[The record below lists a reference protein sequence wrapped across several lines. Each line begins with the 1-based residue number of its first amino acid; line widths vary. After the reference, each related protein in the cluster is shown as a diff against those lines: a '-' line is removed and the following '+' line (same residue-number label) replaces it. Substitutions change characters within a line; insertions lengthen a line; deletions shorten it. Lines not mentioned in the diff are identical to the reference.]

1 MYSKYI
7 KGFFLLALVLFACI
21 SVASA
26 TDTTDD
32 ATSGVVETPSVTT
45 QQVETDTFDE
55 VQTSDNSQKTNKNI
69 KQETRSTNHIIN
81 NESDF
86 DNLFTSTNSSNIYSL
101 SAGVGNGDN
110 ITFNTSISKNG
121 SSYIIDKAVNILGIN
136 STITLNTTSG
146 AYEGNETG
154 SSFVFDKGAS
164 GSTVSDLAFY
174 NTQVI
179 VRNTT
184 NIIFDNITQTVFNQ
198 RIGQGIGTFSIRD
211 NSSFITVENSRFS
224 TTNNSGSSTLVL
236 AAAYN
241 CTIHNNNITGSG
253 NVGNLLYLT
262 TYNIVGMTN
271 TDLELNSY
279 NIITNNRISRPEGD
293 SNITWGITLT
303 GHDNH
308 IENNIVDIYGQ
319 GITTQ
324 WFYTDPATPQI
335 GNNSDRYKGNYYIN
349 NTIYNNA
356 SFKPTNNSTIT
367 SNTLNGVTL
376 GHNCT
381 FIRNTATKVSL
392 TGQNNLLCNNT
403 ITELNVASQATNN
416 KRCYCNNI
424 GNVTGNGNCPII
436 LCSNCPYCT
445 GDSDEISNN
454 VKVLKADDENVFIFN
469 ITDEESFNQYI
480 PGGRID
486 DGLFTVKNSTY
497 IFYLEY
503 VPNNIHR
510 FMLNN
515 NIKAIRSSTLK
526 IYGMNN
532 LTLTNVDFYMETSAR
547 TFIMGNLTLNY
558 NNDHAPVS
566 SWNMLTVS
574 PILSNSF
581 LIENVT
587 INHNKRLKLENND
600 FPHENPINVIGYFE
614 APVALNNITVNM
626 NTDSTPVNWDGQWNV
641 PYTIPLRY
649 IPYQTQN
656 ANLIIS
662 NSTFNFNEIDT
673 YYENNEYHSVYGV
686 YLGSNTTFIDNTINV
701 NGSQCVYGIVARGG
715 NNIISNNTINSKS
728 TGYYACGI
736 DVESSNIANNILENN
751 YINVTAGYGENAN
764 QNPHVAY
771 GALILDYSYKGYKYE
786 PNEYSV
792 ENVSYINNTIIAD
805 AGQAYGVEIYGGNNL
820 NISDNNIYLT
830 SRVPMG
836 IGAIGENVTISG
848 NTIIAN
854 GTNNATESTVDYLTS
869 RTVGVYTRFTSVGV
883 NITNNTINMT
893 TGRGIFIDHSN
904 NTVSYNNTVNV
915 GNYTYAVEI
924 NNGTANSI
932 HDNYLV
938 TPDLKGDES
947 VFDYVG
953 TDNIIENNLPTE
965 VKEYSVVVD
974 TTEFTPGQTA
984 TIQASINYG
993 TETSHEVATN
1003 ISKGKI
1009 SFKVNGKTLKDANG
1023 KVIYAKVTN
1032 GVATIENYQ
1041 IPDTWTEKTT
1051 IQAIYS
1057 GSTDVAKMTSEKT
1070 TITITATE
1078 PTITTEDVTA
1088 TVGATVTLTATI
1100 NTDATINTGKVVFKI
1115 NGKTVK
1121 DANGKVIYAK
1131 VSNNQVTIEYT
1142 LPESYAAGTYNITA
1156 VFISPDYDRLE
1167 DTKTLT
1173 ITEA

>member
-7 KGFFLLALVLFACI
+7 KGFFLLTLVLLAGI
-21 SVASA
+21 SVVSA
-26 TDTTDD
+26 ADISDD
-32 ATSGVVETPSVTT
+32 AISDVVETPSVTA
-45 QQVETDTFDE
+45 QQVETNTFDQ
-55 VQTSDNSQKTNKNI
+55 VQTSDNVEKTTKDI
-69 KQETRSTNHIIN
+69 KQQTRSLIEVN
-81 NESDF
+81 NSNF
-86 DNLFTSTNSSNIYSL
+86 DDYFTSNGFTDN
-101 SAGVGNGDN
+101 VTNGDTISFTTN
-110 ITFNTSISKNG
+110 VSRYNNTT
-121 SSYIIDKAVNILGIN
+121 YVVNKPVTILGN
-136 STITLNTTSG
+136 NKTITLNTTSG

-154 SSFVFDKGAS
+154 ASFIFDKGAS
-164 GSTVSDLAFY
+164 GSTVSNFVFY

-241 CTIHNNNITGSG
+241 CTINNNNITGSG

-279 NIITNNRISRPEGD
+279 NTITNNRISRPEGESD
-293 SNITWGITLT
+293 ITWGITLT

-356 SFKPTNNSTIT
+356 SFKPTNNSTIN

-381 FIRNTATKVSL
+381 FIKNTAAKVSL

-416 KRCYCNNI
+416 KRCECNNI
-424 GNVTGNGNCPII
+424 GNVTGNGNCPRIS
-436 LCSNCPYCT
+436 CGNCPYC
-445 GDSDEISNN
+445 DDDYDEISNN
-454 VKVLKADDENVFIFN
+454 AKVLKTEGENVFIFN

-515 NIKAIRSSTLK
+515 VVKNIRSSTLK

-532 LTLTNVDFYMETSAR
+532 LTLTNVDFTLEMNAR
-547 TFIMGNLTLNY
+547 TFVMGNLTLNY
-558 NNDHAPVS
+558 NNDHAPVYS
-566 SWNMLTVS
+566 FNMLS
-574 PILSNSF
+574 LESSYRCYSF

-600 FPHENPINVIGYFE
+600 FPHENPINIVGDFE
-614 APVALNNITVNM
+614 APVALNNVTVNM

-641 PYTIPLRY
+641 PYVIPLRY
-649 IPYQTQN
+649 IPLQTPN
-656 ANLIIS
+656 ANLTVS

-673 YYENNEYHSVYGV
+673 YYEENEYHSVYGV
-686 YLGSNTTFIDNTINV
+686 YLESNTTFIDNTINV

-771 GALILDYSYKGYKYE
+771 GALILDYSYKGFKYE

-820 NISDNNIYLT
+820 NILDNKINMT

-836 IGAIGENVTISG
+836 IGVIGENVTVAG
-848 NTIIAN
+848 NIIVAN
-854 GTNNATESTVDYLTS
+854 GTNNGTESTVDHLTS
-869 RTVGVYTRFTSVGV
+869 RTVGVYTRFTSVGI
-883 NITNNTINMT
+883 NITNNTINT
-893 TGRGIFIDHSN
+893 TSGRAILLDNSN
-904 NTVSYNNTVNV
+904 NTASYNNTVNV
-915 GNYTYAVEI
+915 ENYTYSVEI
-924 NNGTANSI
+924 KEGTGNNITE
-932 HDNYLV
+932 NYLV
-938 TPDLKGDES
+938 TPTLKGDES
-947 VFDYVG
+947 VIEYNA
-953 TDNIIENNLPTE
+953 TDNNIKNNIPKE
-965 VKEYSVVVD
+965 VKEYSLIVN
-974 TTEFTPGQTA
+974 TTEFTLGQTA

-993 TETSHEVATN
+993 NENSSEVASN
-1003 ISKGKI
+1003 ITKGKVI
-1009 SFKVNGKTLKDANG
+1009 FKVDGKTLKDSSG
-1023 KVIYAKVTN
+1023 KIIYAKVVN
-1032 GVATIENYQ
+1032 GTATIENYTL
-1041 IPDTWTEKTT
+1041 PDTWKESST
-1051 IQAIYS
+1051 IEAVYS
-1057 GSTDVAKMTSEKT
+1057 GSTQLEKLSSEKT
-1070 TITITATE
+1070 EITLIKEEPTLTIDPIEPATAGATITLKAAIT
-1078 PTITTEDVTA
+1078 D
-1088 TVGATVTLTATI
+1088 
-1100 NTDATINTGKVVFKI
+1100 NNKQINTGKIVFKI

-1121 DANGKVIYAK
+1121 DTNGKVIYAK
-1131 VSNNQVTIEYT
+1131 VSNNQVAVQYT
-1142 LPESYAAGTYNITA
+1142 LPEEYKAGTYNITA
-1156 VFISPDYDRLE
+1156 VFVSSNYRLE
-1167 DTKTLT
+1167 DSKTLT